1 MTSSNSCFPPAAG
14 QTASPDSMST
24 PIEVRSLNRLP
35 TNGCLILP
43 GRLDAQQA
51 SQLVAALSGRPITW
65 LVEES
70 ATLSEELQSYLQL
83 SGHPGAA
90 FGKNDESLPDVG
102 KNLEPKLESKGVLIF
117 VPGLTT
123 SRPGT
128 PCRIP
133 SDTIRAL
140 CLLGLPIA
148 PLDVSVPEES
158 MLRIENPAKLPAAI
172 LNFGN
177 AIPRGQ
183 TSVARYREAI
193 LASAEETFSSRD
205 FLKGSLALAIL
216 QGLKKHAGTNFLY
229 DGTDDSE
236 LPFEKI
242 LGAALAL
249 SKEIK
254 LATKKERVG
263 VILPPG
269 RGGMIANIAV
279 LFANK
284 IPVNLNFTASHE
296 AVRSAIRQAD
306 LDRFITADPFV
317 RKVADFP
324 WPPNRD
330 LLFIERILPQIKKK
344 IVKWVLLGKLLP
356 AQVIAKIHGIG
367 KSKGDDEALL
377 LFTSGSSGEPKGVPL
392 SHRNLLANVCQ
403 FSRQLDLAPES
414 KLLGCLP
421 LFHSFGS
428 TATLLFPV
436 IEGLDLVTYPSPLET
451 KRLAELIS
459 QHQVSLL
466 LATPTFLRG
475 YMRRIDS
482 EMLSSLEIVVTG
494 AEKLP
499 DNLAHSFQDK
509 FGILPMEGYG
519 LTETSPAASVNLP
532 EPSSTNN
539 LPVIPSQRFTSVGP
553 PLPGLAIRITNPATD
568 DINTIDQ
575 SGIIWMKGANIFK
588 GYLNRPEITDEVIDE
603 NGWFKSGDVGRI
615 DDDGFLFIEGRL
627 SRFSKIAGEMVPHE
641 TVEAAVNR
649 VWHLDNETERKVAIV
664 GIPDDKKGEAIA
676 LLSTIAGPAIEQENL
691 DLRYKLLDDGIPAL
705 WCPKTIIPVEEIPV
719 LASGKLDIKG
729 CEELL
734 ANS

>member
-1 MTSSNSCFPPAAG
+1 MLSCCDVRLDAYPRIL
-14 QTASPDSMST
+14 MST
-24 PIEVRSLNRLP
+24 PIEVRSLDRLP
-35 TNGCLILP
+35 KDGCMIVP
-43 GRLDAQQA
+43 GRLDAAQA
-51 SQLVAALSGRPITW
+51 NELSSVLAGRKITW
-65 LVEES
+65 LVEETS
-70 ATLSEELQSYLQL
+70 TLTADLQSYLQL
-83 SGHPGAA
+83 SGHGGAA
-90 FGKNDESLPDVG
+90 FSQIDESLPDVG
-102 KNLEPKLESKGVLIF
+102 RNLEPKIQGNGILIYIPGVTNCRL
-117 VPGLTT
+117 GA
-123 SRPGT
+123 

-133 SDTIRAL
+133 ADTLRAL
-140 CLLGLPIA
+140 CALGLPIA
-148 PLDVSVPEES
+148 PLEISVPEEV
-158 MLRIENPAKLPAAI
+158 MLSVENPTKVPSAI
-172 LNFGN
+172 LTFGN
-177 AIPRGQ
+177 PIAKGQ
-183 TSVARYREAI
+183 ATVAKYREAM
-193 LASAEETFSSRD
+193 LSCAEESFSSRE
-205 FLKGSLALAIL
+205 FLNGSLAMAML
-216 QGLKKHAGTNFLY
+216 QGLKKHSGNNTLF

-242 LGAALAL
+242 LGAAIAL
-249 SKEIK
+249 SKEVK
-254 LATKKERVG
+254 LATKKKRVG
-263 VILPPG
+263 IILPPG

-317 RKVADFP
+317 RKVPDFP

-356 AQVIAKIHGIG
+356 ANLLAKILGIG
-367 KSKGDDEALL
+367 KSRGDDEALL

-403 FSRQLDLAPES
+403 FGRQLDLPPES

-428 TATLLFPV
+428 TVTLWFPV
-436 IEGLDLVTYPSPLET
+436 IEGVDLVTYPSPLET

-459 QHQVSLL
+459 QHQIDLL

-475 YMRRIDS
+475 YMRRI
-482 EMLSSLEIVVTG
+482 EPELLSSLSIVVTG

-499 DNLAHSFQDK
+499 DSLAKSFEDK

-519 LTETSPAASVNLP
+519 LTETSPAATVNLP
-532 EPSSTNN
+532 APEASDN

-568 DINTIDQ
+568 QDNTIDQ
-575 SGIIWMKGANIFK
+575 SGIIWMKGANIFN
-588 GYLNRPEITDEVIDE
+588 GYLDQPDLSADVIDE
-603 NGWFKSGDVGRI
+603 NGWFKSGDVGRV
-615 DDDGFLFIEGRL
+615 DDDGFLYIEGRI

-649 VWHLDNETERKVAIV
+649 VMGLDNETERKIAIV
-664 GIPDDKKGEAIA
+664 GVPDEKKGEAIA
-676 LLSTIAGPAIEQENL
+676 LLSTIAGPALEQEAL
-691 DLRYKLLDDGIPAL
+691 DIRYKLMDEGIPSL
-705 WCPKTIIPVEEIPV
+705 WCPRKIIPVETIPV

-734 ANS
+734 QNS